1 MNDRITAVTRTG
13 FTIIEALITLALIVL
28 VLGIVVPSVI
38 DQLESDEPT
47 RVAQDLE
54 SLRSAVRLFRV
65 DVKRFPGTPEQLVVA
80 PDAWADSADLSETA
94 IPAPLLEDWSGPY
107 LEMGSVIEGGSE
119 PDTLQ
124 ITLGIRADAAFG
136 IDTYRGDRWLTL
148 GFSGITAL
156 QTRRV
161 SDVID
166 GHTNTADEDAG
177 GRVRWDEDAGR
188 MLYYVL
194 PLD

>member
-1 MNDRITAVTRTG
+1 MNDRIATATRTG

-28 VLGIVVPSVI
+28 VLGIVVPAVI

-47 RVAQDLE
+47 RIAQDLE
-54 SLRSAVRLFRV
+54 SIRSAVRLFRV

-80 PDAWADSADLSETA
+80 PDAWVDSTDLSGSA
-94 IPAPLLEDWSGPY
+94 IPAPLLDDWSGPY

-119 PDTLQ
+119 PDTLR
-124 ITLGIRADAAFG
+124 IALGIEADAAFG
-136 IDTYRGDRWLTL
+136 VGTYRGDRWLTL
-148 GFSGITAL
+148 GFDGITAL
-156 QTRRV
+156 QTQRV

-177 GRVRWDEDAGR
+177 GRVRWDEAAGR
-188 MLYYVL
+188 MLYFVL

>member
-1 MNDRITAVTRTG
+1 MNDRTTTVTRTG

-28 VLGIVVPSVI
+28 VLGIVVPAVI

-47 RVAQDLE
+47 RIAQDLE
-54 SLRSAVRLFRV
+54 SVRSAARFFRV
-65 DVKRFPGTPEQLVVA
+65 DVKRFPGTPEQLVVEPA
-80 PDAWADSADLSETA
+80 AWVDSTDFSGSP
-94 IPAPLLEDWSGPY
+94 IPAPLLADWSGPY
-107 LEMGSVIEGGSE
+107 LEMGSVIDGGAG

-124 ITLGIRADAAFG
+124 IALGIRAEPSFG
-136 IDTYRGDRWLTL
+136 IGTYRGDRWLTL
-148 GFSGITAL
+148 GLTRITPR

-166 GHTNTADEDAG
+166 GHTDTADGDAG
-177 GRVRWDEDAGR
+177 GRVRWDEAAGR
-188 MLYYVL
+188 MLYFVM